1 MNHDGD
7 TLEGDFDRTTLAC
20 FAASLLDGQTGDVS
34 LQLHRF
40 SAGLESRVAR
50 VVARARF
57 GDRRSRS
64 YAFVVKEAAHARCQ
78 VEASVYAHLAGITS
92 IGFPRLLGF
101 QNDDERTYLFLE
113 YVRPAQSWPWRHVEY
128 TSLVLECLARLHSL
142 AVEAPLREIV
152 AWEYEAELRQSGL
165 NTLDSVERAAIQD
178 NMRWLRP
185 ARRIVRKVVASLA
198 LMRAELLQATP
209 FGTTLLHGDVH
220 TGKSDFVREAASS
233 RRCCSIG
240 AVRAL
245 ARRSRTWRPGSCR
258 SDAGSPRRGGVTT
271 RCCGATSSHAAWRPS
286 LARSCAART
295 GSLRRRTSWAARS
308 TTRSESRPVGQA
320 HLYETEASPPESR
333 RHTYAH
339 SAAPS
344 RCGHVARAERR
355 ADRSRPARCTRTMNT
370 GHGAR
375 RRTASATLPIRTRAM
390 PERPCVV

>member
-78 VEASVYAHLAGITS
+78 VEASVYAHLAGLTS

-165 NTLDSVERAAIQD
+165 NTLDSVERAAIQND
-178 NMRWLRP
+178 MRWLRP

-198 LMRAELLQATP
+198 SMRAELLQAAP

-220 TGKSDFVREAASS
+220 TGNVRLRARGGQLEAMLLDWGRARFGSPFEDVASWLLSLGCWEPEARRRHDTLLRRYLVARGLAPVIGPELRRAYWLAAASNVLGGALNYQVGIAAGWTGAS
-233 RRCCSIG
+233 LRDRSIAAG
-240 AVRAL
+240 IAQAHVRAL
-245 ARRSRTWRPGSCR
+245 RRALALWSCSASR
-258 SDAGSPRRGGVTT
+258 
-271 RCCGATSSHAAWRPS
+271 
-286 LARSCAART
+286 AAR
-295 GSLRRRTSWAARS
+295 
-308 TTRSESRPVGQA
+308 
-320 HLYETEASPPESR
+320 
-333 RHTYAH
+333 
-339 SAAPS
+339 
-344 RCGHVARAERR
+344 
-355 ADRSRPARCTRTMNT
+355 
-370 GHGAR
+370 
-375 RRTASATLPIRTRAM
+375 
-390 PERPCVV
+390 